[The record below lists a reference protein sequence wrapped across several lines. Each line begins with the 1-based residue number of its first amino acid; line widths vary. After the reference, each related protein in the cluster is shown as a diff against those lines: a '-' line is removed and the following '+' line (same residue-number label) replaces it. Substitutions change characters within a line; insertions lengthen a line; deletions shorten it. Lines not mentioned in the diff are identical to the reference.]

1 MVLFMYGRFQ
11 LALSLLSEEEETII
25 RQKFPQMPKSDM
37 AGAKIKLKKSI
48 ELNPNFLDCY
58 ITLAY
63 LLMKTNQLNEA
74 YQIVVQ
80 GLKLPT
86 FNKSDEII
94 HNELIK
100 IKDTLFKVSNNKKD
114 TC

>member
-11 LALSLLSEEEETII
+11 LALSLLSEDEETII
-25 RQKFPQMPKSDM
+25 RQKFPQIPKLDM

-48 ELNPNFLDCY
+48 ELNPAFIDCY

-63 LLMKTNQLNEA
+63 LLMKTNQLPEA
-74 YQIVVQ
+74 KQIVEL

-100 IKDTLFKVSNNKKD
+100 IKDTLSKATRNK
-114 TC
+114 T